1 MEATPS
7 VTLIL
12 SQEALL
18 EALRKGNASALFE
31 TAREDGVLL
40 DIGSVDT
47 GEASRTLVGPSDVM
61 RQIFPSLVQAETP

>member
-1 MEATPS
+1 MEVTSS

-12 SQEALL
+12 TQAELL
-18 EALRKGNASALFE
+18 EALREGNAVALFE

-40 DIGSVDT
+40 DIGSVDMD
-47 GEASRTLVGPSDVM
+47 EAKRILVGPPGVM